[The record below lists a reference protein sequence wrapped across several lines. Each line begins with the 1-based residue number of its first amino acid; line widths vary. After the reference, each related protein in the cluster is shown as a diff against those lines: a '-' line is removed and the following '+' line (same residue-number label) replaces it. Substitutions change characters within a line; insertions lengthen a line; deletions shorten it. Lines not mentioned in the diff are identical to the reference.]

1 MSLNLLNTTAA
12 RMAFFLVGSW
22 AIAAGET
29 EKSHETLYVLN
40 ARDREALGWDALAF
54 IAEQQDWRLSQA
66 DIIGAACLWAT
77 SDDEAVAFALDY
89 TQVLSEGL

>member
-12 RMAFFLVGSW
+12 RMAFFLVGSR
-22 AIAAGET
+22 ALVAGET
-29 EKSHETLYVLN
+29 EKHETLYVLN
-40 ARDREALGWDALAF
+40 AADREALGWDALAL
-54 IAEQQDWRLSQA
+54 IAESQDWRISQA

-89 TQVLSEGL
+89 AQVLSEGL